1 MPNRIWINQSP
12 ECRKSYQTK
21 KSCNHEN
28 KPIQEPRK
36 VGRETVTWTL
46 DVCLNQAN
54 NLTRIHFIFG
64 PHMKRKEWTKAK
76 PLGQHKS

>member
-1 MPNRIWINQSP
+1 MPDNLTKQ
-12 ECRKSYQTK
+12 K

-54 NLTRIHFIFG
+54 KFDEDPFHLWAIYEERG
-64 PHMKRKEWTKAK
+64 MD
-76 PLGQHKS
+76 